1 MMKRKIKI
9 IDNVIEEEK
18 NLNIKLSTKEEES
31 ERIQRKNE
39 GKSKVEEA

>member
-1 MMKRKIKI
+1 MKREIKI
-9 IDNVIEEEK
+9 TNNVI
-18 NLNIKLSTKEEES
+18 ES